1 MPQISH
7 VMTGDEVRLLLRGR
21 QGTHSVAASVEVAGS
36 DSLRIKLANGRSI
49 DVPCSAVITIE
60 RRDPTNPSSF
70 VSVTLPTPI
79 AVVASPLDQLMNRSF
94 GGVNTSDL
102 AVAVV
107 PPDKSLAEEIVLVRR
122 GVLAA
127 RDLVTL
133 PEHVSL
139 LTEMEQIA
147 DVLLRRL
154 RSGSYPEA
162 EELRG
167 TFQEKLVGLRSSCQ
181 VEGLSSTLAKR
192 VSRLA
197 DRIEIAE
204 QIEWNEYIRRFDA
217 RPRIVTAGVAT
228 INVDSSGEF
237 ILPVRVTLDDA
248 YLPAKHV
255 TVVFDKHRG
264 VEVVGHPPV
273 VEILESG
280 ATANLNVRMA
290 DRRRQGARDDLR
302 IEAHLTYA
310 GLKNETRPTARQKL
324 TIRLRRSAPY
334 QPIKNPFHDYA
345 SGIPVDNPG
354 MFFGRESIIEEIS
367 SHLADPRSGRCYAL
381 YGQKRTGKSSV
392 LEQVRRRLQGEG
404 VIVAA
409 VPMGTIDRAAI
420 TVEFVSLVLD
430 QYREQVGEQLSRQ
443 VFKNLLTRW
452 PDSSTIEREPLRSF
466 RKGSTAARALLKAEG
481 QREPRFAIVVD
492 EFTYLFEVLR
502 RSHVSP
508 AEHDQLRDF
517 MRHWKGLL
525 EAKLFSALVVGQ
537 DTMPHFL
544 RAFPN
549 EFSVMHTER
558 LDYLTPEE
566 TEHLADV
573 PIRNDDGTSR
583 FAGYALSAVPMY
595 TDGHPFF
602 TQIVCDRIVAVA
614 NEERRAEI
622 AEFDVEAA
630 IETLLSGPREID
642 FHRFDCLLSADNT
655 GTLLSESGTE
665 IAHESSSDVA
675 LIVLHRLACIA
686 GGQNT
691 PVERERLQLTPN
703 EEHVYRDLIVRQV
716 ITERQGFAQIRVLL
730 FAEYLRRMAA

>member
-1 MPQISH
+1 MRQPSH
-7 VMTGDEVRLLLRGR
+7 VMTGDVVRLLLRGQ
-21 QGTHSVAASVEVAGS
+21 QGTHSVTASVEVSDS
-36 DSLRIKLANGRSI
+36 DSLRIKLPNGRSVAI
-49 DVPCSAVITIE
+49 PASAVITIE
-60 RRDPTNPSSF
+60 RRDPTNPASF
-70 VSVTLPTPI
+70 VPVKLPAPMET
-79 AVVASPLDQLMNRSF
+79 VASALDELMTQLLDGENLSE
-94 GGVNTSDL
+94 L
-102 AVAVV
+102 AVDVGV
-107 PPDKSLAEEIVLVRR
+107 PDMSLAERVEMVHK

-127 RDLVTL
+127 TDLVTL

-139 LTEMEQIA
+139 LNELEQTTE
-147 DVLLRRL
+147 VLLRRL
-154 RSGSYPEA
+154 RSATYPEA
-162 EELRG
+162 LELRG
-167 TFQEKLVGLRSSCQ
+167 TFLRGLRGLRNSCQ
-181 VEGLSSTLAKR
+181 GRGLSGTLTKR
-192 VSRLA
+192 VSGLV
-197 DRIEIAE
+197 DRIETAE
-204 QIEWNEYIRRFDA
+204 QVEWNEYIRRFDA

-237 ILPVRVTLDDA
+237 VLPVRVTLDDA

-273 VEILESG
+273 VEALESG
-280 ATANLNVRMA
+280 ATVNLNVRMA
-290 DRRRQGARDDLR
+290 DRRRQGARDDLK
-302 IEAHLTYA
+302 IEGHLTYA
-310 GLKNETRPTARQKL
+310 GLNNETRHTARQKL
-324 TIRLRRSAPY
+324 TIRLRRSASY
-334 QPIKNPFHDYA
+334 KPITNPFRDYA

-354 MFFGRESIIEEIS
+354 MFFGRETIIQEIV
-367 SHLADPRSGRCYAL
+367 SHLSDPRSGRCYAL
-381 YGQKRTGKSSV
+381 YGQKRTGKSSA
-392 LEQVRRRLQGEG
+392 LEQVRRRLEDEG
-404 VIVAA
+404 VIVAV

-420 TVEFVSLVLD
+420 TVGFVSHVLD
-430 QYREQVGEQLSRQ
+430 QYREQVGEQLSPQ

-452 PDSSTIEREPLRSF
+452 PDSTDVEREPLRSF
-466 RKGSTAARALLKAEG
+466 RKARTAARALLKAQG
-481 QREPRFAIVVD
+481 LSEPRFAIVVD

-525 EAKLFSALVVGQ
+525 EAKLLSALVVGQ

-558 LDYLTPEE
+558 LDYLTAEE
-566 TEHLADV
+566 TERLADD

-602 TQIVCDRIVAVA
+602 TQIVCDRIVTVA
-614 NEERRAEI
+614 NEERRTEI

-630 IETLLSGPREID
+630 IETLLAGPREID

-655 GTLLSESGTE
+655 GTLLSELGSEGTE
-665 IAHESSSDVA
+665 ETSSEVA
-675 LIVLHRLACIA
+675 LRVLHRLARIA

-691 PVERERLQLTPN
+691 PVHRDRLQLTTT
-703 EEHVYRDLIVRQV
+703 EERVYRDLVVRQV
-716 ITERQGFAQIRVLL
+716 ITEREGSAQIRVLL